1 MAYATLDQLY
11 EYLPQLARGE
21 HDSLLSDILDR
32 AESIVDDALGFQF
45 AGYGEATTR
54 DVECRVRWRWL
65 EAPAHERGSIVAIAE
80 VSGRGT
86 SSETT
91 TEITEFVEEEDGRL
105 WRGQGWTPGAW
116 YRVTAVWGYGP
127 APASIVQVTLEVAVN
142 IWRGRDAS
150 QWSNTLGVEGQGA
163 VSYNRALTWAQ
174 RSIIDAVRLE
184 REGIIHA

>member
-1 MAYATLDQLY
+1 MPYATLDQLY
-11 EYLPQLARGE
+11 EYLPQLERE
-21 HDSLLSDILDR
+21 HDALLSDILAR
-32 AESIVDDALGFQF
+32 ATAIVDEALGFSF
-45 AGYGEATTR
+45 AAYGQVTTR
-54 DVECRVRWRWL
+54 DARAVGGEYL
-65 EAPAHERGSIVAIAE
+65 TLPAHQLGSVVMVAE
-80 VSGRGT
+80 VSGKAT
-86 SSETT
+86 AYESASAVADYED
-91 TEITEFVEEEDGRL
+91 FEDGRL

>member
-11 EYLPQLARGE
+11 DYLPQLARDE

-54 DVECRVRWRWL
+54 DVECRVRGRWL

-91 TEITEFVEEEDGRL
+91 TEITEFVEEEDGRVFQE
-105 WRGQGWTPGAW
+105 RPGNA
-116 YRVTAVWGYGP
+116 
-127 APASIVQVTLEVAVN
+127 
-142 IWRGRDAS
+142 
-150 QWSNTLGVEGQGA
+150 
-163 VSYNRALTWAQ
+163 
-174 RSIIDAVRLE
+174 
-184 REGIIHA
+184 